1 MTENSFLTFTSSVA
15 AGFGRHGMPP
25 PVGNPDLS
33 PFNLETGV
41 RVTSNVGKRHSKFGH
56 ARLLGSRIIRY
67 VRDERT
73 DGQTKATLIARPF
86 PTVLGIMKIKD

>member
-67 VRDERT
+67 VCYGRTDRQTNRQT
-73 DGQTKATLIARPF
+73 DGQK
-86 PTVLGIMKIKD
+86 